1 MPTFLKKLNK
11 NKVLLFMILPGAL
24 WFLIFSYLPILG
36 TVIAFKDYKIHRD
49 GFFASVFN
57 SEWVGLD
64 NFKFLFATDD
74 AWVITRN
81 TLVYNFIFIIV
92 GLICTVG
99 LAIALS
105 ELINKKLAKVYQ
117 TGMFMPYFLS
127 WVIIGYFTFSFLSVD
142 KGVINQIIIWFG
154 GDPVQWYSE
163 SKWWPYILT
172 FMNLW
177 KGTGYGSVVYLAA
190 IVGIDKSYYE
200 AAMIDGASKWQQ
212 IKHIT
217 LPAIKPLMIMLTIL
231 AAARIFYADFGL
243 FYQIP
248 RDSGALYSVT
258 NVIDTYVYRGMTA
271 MGELGMSTAVGLYQ
285 SIIGFIL
292 VISSNWV
299 FRKIDKDN
307 AIF

>member
-299 FRKIDKDN
+299 IRKIDKDN

>member
-1 MPTFLKKLNK
+1 
-11 NKVLLFMILPGAL
+11 MILPGAL

-231 AAARIFYADFGL
+231 AVGRIFYADFGL
-243 FYQIP
+243 FYQIT

-292 VISSNWV
+292 VITSNWV
-299 FRKIDKDN
+299 IRKIDKDN

>member
-1 MPTFLKKLNK
+1 MPAFLKKLNK

-92 GLICTVG
+92 GLVCTVA

-105 ELINKKLAKVYQ
+105 ELVNKKLAKVYQ

-127 WVIIGYFTFSFLSVD
+127 WVIVGYFTFSFLSVD

-172 FMNLW
+172 FMNIW

-200 AAMIDGASKWQQ
+200 AAMIDGATKWQQ

-217 LPAIKPLMIMLTIL
+217 LPTIKPLMIMLTIL
-231 AAARIFYADFGL
+231 AIGRIFYADFGL

-292 VISSNWV
+292 VITSNWII
-299 FRKIDKDN
+299 RKIDRDN

>member
-1 MPTFLKKLNK
+1 
-11 NKVLLFMILPGAL
+11 MILPGAL

-231 AAARIFYADFGL
+231 AVGRIFYADFGL

-299 FRKIDKDN
+299 IRKIDKDN

>member
-231 AAARIFYADFGL
+231 AVGRIFYADFGL

-299 FRKIDKDN
+299 IRKIDKDN

>member
-1 MPTFLKKLNK
+1 
-11 NKVLLFMILPGAL
+11 
-24 WFLIFSYLPILG
+24 
-36 TVIAFKDYKIHRD
+36 
-49 GFFASVFN
+49 
-57 SEWVGLD
+57 
-64 NFKFLFATDD
+64 
-74 AWVITRN
+74 
-81 TLVYNFIFIIV
+81 
-92 GLICTVG
+92 
-99 LAIALS
+99 
-105 ELINKKLAKVYQ
+105 
-117 TGMFMPYFLS
+117 MPYFLS

-299 FRKIDKDN
+299 IRKIDKDN

>member
-142 KGVINQIIIWFG
+142 KGVINQIIIWSG

-231 AAARIFYADFGL
+231 AVGRIFYADFGL

-299 FRKIDKDN
+299 IRKIDKDN

>member
-36 TVIAFKDYKIHRD
+36 TVIAFKDYKIYRD

-299 FRKIDKDN
+299 IRKIDKDN

>member
-1 MPTFLKKLNK
+1 
-11 NKVLLFMILPGAL
+11 MILPGAL

-299 FRKIDKDN
+299 IRKIDKDN

>member
-1 MPTFLKKLNK
+1 MPTFLKNLNK

-231 AAARIFYADFGL
+231 AVGRIFYADFGL

-292 VISSNWV
+292 VITSNWV
-299 FRKIDKDN
+299 IRKIDKDN

>member
-231 AAARIFYADFGL
+231 AVGRIFYADFGL

-292 VISSNWV
+292 VITSNWV
-299 FRKIDKDN
+299 IRKIDKDN

>member
-57 SEWVGLD
+57 SEWVGLY

-299 FRKIDKDN
+299 IRKIDKDN